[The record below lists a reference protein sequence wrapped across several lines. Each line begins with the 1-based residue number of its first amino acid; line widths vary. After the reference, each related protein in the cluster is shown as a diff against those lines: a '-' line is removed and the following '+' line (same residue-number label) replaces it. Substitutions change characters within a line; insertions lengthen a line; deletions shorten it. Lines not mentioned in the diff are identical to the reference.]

1 MTAFCSILT
10 LLSVGFYSLFAA
22 SDFKLI
28 VYFEKQLTVH
38 SDYYVLCCLYRR
50 QQSARCMLRTHEMF
64 VSFYDAAV
72 TKEILN
78 AANGQIITSVPSA
91 FFLFAYLATDAR
103 CMNRL

>member
-1 MTAFCSILT
+1 
-10 LLSVGFYSLFAA
+10 
-22 SDFKLI
+22 
-28 VYFEKQLTVH
+28 
-38 SDYYVLCCLYRR
+38 
-50 QQSARCMLRTHEMF
+50 MF

-72 TKEILN
+72 TKETLN